1 MKKVLL
7 ASEYRI
13 FLRRNTN
20 LLMRRG
26 FQLFTAASGGEALRL
41 LEEHLFDLVILDFK
55 LEDMSGCTL
64 CALIRKEK
72 KFQDLPVIVACHNI
86 PGSIERVEQSG
97 ATAMLLK
104 PIDPLQLLETVGRFL
119 GIEIGRSKR
128 VVLKVNVLSKEAN
141 LEFSCYSHDIST
153 TGILL
158 ETDYQLA
165 LTSRINCRFTL
176 PGSCRIETEA
186 EVIRCM
192 SAIEC
197 ENLYGVKFIA
207 LPLSCRRAID
217 NYVIS
222 AENLGTELPTTE
234 QDLLPDTPSVPGS
247 ST

>member
-7 ASEYRI
+7 ASEYKV

-26 FQLFTAASGGEALRL
+26 FQLFTATSGGQALNL
-41 LEEHLFDLVILDFK
+41 LDNHHFDLIIADFK
-55 LEDMSGCTL
+55 LDDMSGCTL
-64 CALIRKEK
+64 CSLIRKED
-72 KFQDLPVIVACHNI
+72 KFKHLPVILACHNI

-104 PIDPLQLLETVGRFL
+104 PIDPLQMLETIGSFIGL
-119 GIEIGRSKR
+119 HLGRSKR
-128 VVLKVNVLSKEAN
+128 VVLKVKVVSTEAN
-141 LEFSCYSHDIST
+141 LEFFCYSHDISN

-165 LTSRINCRFTL
+165 LRSRINCQFTL
-176 PGSCRIETEA
+176 PDLYQIETDGEI
-186 EVIRCM
+186 IRCM
-192 SAIEC
+192 SAMEC

-217 NYVIS
+217 NYV
-222 AENLGTELPTTE
+222 AATENLARE
-234 QDLLPDTPSVPGS
+234 VPHRDPYFS
-247 ST
+247 PRQ